1 MFHISLVIVARMC
14 YNYGEVETMAK
25 TATVHVRMDE
35 QTKNEAL
42 EIFDNLGISV
52 ADAITM
58 YFKQV
63 ALKNGIPF
71 ELTASKTA
79 RNNFERVSE
88 FKREDLEKVLKV
100 LPDSVDELWVFG
112 SAVTPYCRPDS
123 DLDVCIVGDNIS
135 KEDRRVLAHAPRYGM
150 DLLDVSHETFEK
162 EALEVGSIFN
172 EVKNKGLLIYKKG
185 KGLVNG
191 KI

>member
-1 MFHISLVIVARMC
+1 
-14 YNYGEVETMAK
+14 MAK

-35 QTKNEAL
+35 QIKEDAL
-42 EIFDNLGISV
+42 GVFESLGISV

-58 YFKQV
+58 YFRQV

-71 ELTASKTA
+71 ELTAEKKP

-88 FKREDLEKVLKV
+88 YKREDLEKVLEV
-100 LPDSVDELWVFG
+100 LPESIDELWVFG
-112 SAVTPYCRPDS
+112 SAITEYCRPDS

-135 KEDRRVLAHAPRYGM
+135 KEDRRTLAHAPRYGM
-150 DLLDVSHETFEK
+150 DLLDISHDDFAKESREK
-162 EALEVGSIFN
+162 GSIYN
-172 EVKNKGLLIYKKG
+172 EIKTKGLLIYKKG
-185 KGLVNG
+185 IGLING